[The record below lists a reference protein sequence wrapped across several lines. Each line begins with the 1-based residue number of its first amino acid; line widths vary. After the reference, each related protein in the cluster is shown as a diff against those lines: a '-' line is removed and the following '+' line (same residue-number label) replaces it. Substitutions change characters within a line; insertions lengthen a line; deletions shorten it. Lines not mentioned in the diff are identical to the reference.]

1 MRWRTAT
8 AGGRGAAGCAG
19 STACATIPVSS
30 VSCFNAIGSSRE
42 AMDMPCPCALP
53 GSDRSPVLFGR
64 RSRRPPLPSGSAML
78 IIVLLLLG
86 ACGGPSAPLDDQA
99 TRLND
104 RGVALMGRFDYPG
117 AVQAFSELT
126 ARQPDWLQGQVNL
139 AIATLNRQ
147 QDGDVEAALALTAAV
162 LAKDA
167 RHVSAH
173 YVSGLLHLYQ
183 GELEPAAENLSKVVE
198 ADPADA
204 YAQYYLGQVLLQRG
218 QFGDALARFEQ
229 ASKRDPYLRSA
240 YYAASTALRSLG
252 RGADA
257 DAMLGT
263 YQRFE
268 NNPRAR
274 LAEFKYTRMG
284 PKAEVMAP
292 VQPRLAAQP
301 LPAGPVFGAS
311 RVLASLTAHAATPRL
326 SVADVNA
333 DGVPDIFIS
342 GAGEHSNTLLLGK
355 ADGSVTITPHAF
367 DAVENIVAVA
377 WGDIDNDGLLDA
389 YLCRNGASQL
399 WRQTQA
405 GEWQDVTA
413 AMGLSAGPGQCADAA
428 MVDADHDGDVDLFVV
443 ARDQHAEI
451 FNNDRNGA
459 FRRLSSDQPALQ
471 NGAAHARQLLATDI
485 DGDQDLDLLVI
496 NDQPPHQVLVNDRM
510 WAYHQEP
517 RYAALEQAPLLA
529 LAAADSDADGQVE
542 LFGLDDDG
550 EVRRWQPGSDG
561 QWRATHVAQAPGMQ
575 ALEASDVDGDGTPE
589 LVLSGPASVQ
599 VVASSDGTLKAST
612 GGAASALTS
621 LVGAGARQG
630 PSLLAAAVGADGTVQ
645 LSQLPP
651 GPGRHAFIGLSLS
664 GRADKGAG
672 MRSNAAGI
680 GAQVRLRAGARWVMA
695 SSEPLDSTPGHSLR
709 PLLLGLGGEQKA
721 DFVALTWSD
730 GVYQTELDVQP
741 GAVTK
746 LVETQRQMSSCP
758 VLFVWD
764 GQRFR
769 FVSDTLGV
777 AALGYLTS
785 PRQYDEPRP
794 FEFLHLD
801 AARVAVSNGVYR
813 FKLTEPQAESA
824 YLDAVRLHV
833 YDLPSGWSMLI
844 DERANDN
851 HHAASTQPL
860 FYRTALTPERVMA
873 AGQDVTPVAHSA
885 DGQTI
890 PLPPRDPRFI
900 GLLQAPSEVVLE
912 FGAEINP
919 PDSARAHP
927 VLVAHGWV
935 QYPYSQTVF
944 AAWQAGKRYV
954 APSLDARDADGRWHS
969 VQNEFGYPGGSS
981 RQISLPLT
989 ALPAHT
995 VALRLR
1001 GTLEVHWDSF
1011 SVVYAESAPHTGRA
1025 SLAAS
1030 SVTLRKAGFAARLTD
1045 AHGRVDYDYTRR
1057 ASFWDGLTPV
1067 GLYSAFG
1074 EVRALTA
1081 NVDDGFAIIGPGEE
1095 LDLKFPAMA
1104 DADPGSTRH
1113 FVLELRGYTKDG
1125 DLYTRD
1131 GGTVTPLPHTAGIA
1145 PPLRAQGVAL
1155 NAQYNLRF
1163 EGSER

>member
-1 MRWRTAT
+1 
-8 AGGRGAAGCAG
+8 
-19 STACATIPVSS
+19 
-30 VSCFNAIGSSRE
+30 
-42 AMDMPCPCALP
+42 MPCTCGAL
-53 GSDRSPVLFGR
+53 GSDRRPVLAWR
-64 RSRRPPLPSGSAML
+64 RVVSGLLL
-78 IIVLLLLG
+78 ITLLLLG

-104 RGVALMGRFDYPG
+104 RGVALMGRFDYAG

-126 ARQPDWLQGQVNL
+126 ARQPDWPQGQVNL

-147 QDGDVEAALALTAAV
+147 QDGDVEAALALAATV

-167 RHVSAH
+167 GHVSAH

-183 GELEPAAENLSKVVE
+183 GELEPAAAHLSKVVE

-218 QFGDALARFEQ
+218 QSGDALARFEQ
-229 ASKRDPYLRSA
+229 AGKLDPYLRSA
-240 YYAASTALRSLG
+240 YYAAATALRALG
-252 RGADA
+252 RGTDA

-268 NNPRAR
+268 SNPRAR

-284 PKAEVMAP
+284 PKAEVVAT
-292 VQPRLAAQP
+292 VQRRLAAQP
-301 LPAGPVFGAS
+301 MPAGPVFGAS
-311 RVLASLTAHAATPRL
+311 RMLASLTAQAATPRL

-333 DGVPDIFIS
+333 DGVPDIFVS
-342 GAGEHSNTLLLGK
+342 GAGQHSNTLLLGQ
-355 ADGSVTITPHAF
+355 ADGGVSMTPHAF
-367 DAVENIVAVA
+367 DAIENIVAVA
-377 WGDIDNDGLLDA
+377 WGDVDNDGLLDA
-389 YLCRNGASQL
+389 YLCRNGASML
-399 WRQTQA
+399 WRQSQA

-413 AMGLSAGPGQCADAA
+413 AMGLSDGPAQCADAA

-443 ARDQHAEI
+443 ARDQHPEI

-459 FRRLSSDQPALQ
+459 FRRLSADQPVLL
-471 NGAAHARQLLATDI
+471 NGAALARQLLATDL
-485 DGDQDLDLLVI
+485 DGDQDLDLLVL

-510 WAYHQEP
+510 WAYHHAP
-517 RYAALEQAPLLA
+517 RYAALEQASLLA
-529 LAAADSDADGQVE
+529 LAAADSDADGQLE
-542 LFGLDDDG
+542 LFGLDDSG

-561 QWRATHVAQAPGMQ
+561 QWQATRVAQAPGMQ

-589 LVLSGPASVQ
+589 LVLSGPAAVQ
-599 VVASSDGTLKAST
+599 VLASSDGKVKVAS

-621 LVGAGARQG
+621 LVGTAARHG
-630 PSLLAAAVGADGTVQ
+630 PSLLSATLDAQGKVQ
-645 LSQLPP
+645 VRELPP
-651 GPGRHAFIGLSLS
+651 GPGRHAFVGLSLS
-664 GRADKGAG
+664 GRTDKGAG
-672 MRSNAAGI
+672 MRSNASGI
-680 GAQVRLRAGARWVMA
+680 GTQVRLRAGARWVIA
-695 SSEPLDSTPGHSLR
+695 SNEPLDSTPGHSLR
-709 PLLLGLGGEQKA
+709 PLLLGLGGESKA
-721 DFVALTWSD
+721 DFIALTWSD

-741 GAVTK
+741 GAVMK

-777 AALGYLTS
+777 AALGYLTAPS
-785 PRQYDEPRP
+785 QYDEPRP

-801 AARVAVSNGVYR
+801 AAHVAVSDGVYR

-833 YDLPSGWSMLI
+833 YDLPAGWSMVV

-851 HHAASTQPL
+851 HLAASTQPI
-860 FYRTALTPERVMA
+860 FYRTALTPKRVMA
-873 AGQDVTPVAHSA
+873 AGQDVTSA
-885 DGQTI
+885 ALSTDGTTV

-900 GLLQAPSEVVLE
+900 GLLEQPSEVVLE

-919 PDSARAHP
+919 PDSARANP

-944 AAWQAGKRYV
+944 AAWQAGKRYA
-954 APSLDARDADGRWHS
+954 APSLEARDADGRWHT
-969 VQNEFGYPGGSS
+969 VHNEFGYPGGSS

-1001 GTLEVHWDSF
+1001 GTMEVHWDSF
-1011 SVVYAESAPHTGRA
+1011 SVVYAEQAPHIEPAT
-1025 SLAAS
+1025 LAAS
-1030 SVTLRKAGFAARLTD
+1030 SVKLGKPGFAARLTD
-1045 AHGRVDYDYTRR
+1045 ASGRVDYDYARR
-1057 ASFWDGLTPV
+1057 APFWDGATPV
-1067 GLYSAFG
+1067 GLYTAFG

-1145 PPLRAQGVAL
+1145 APLRAQGVAL